1 MEIKSDI
8 VVIGAGPVGTALSY
22 IAAKNG
28 NNVLIVDR
36 KNEIASPLRG
46 GEAVSKF
53 LFEELCC
60 KLPLEGVYRWPI
72 EDTLI
77 YTPIS
82 KIRTYEDKWKS
93 FILDRKEVENKLT
106 QEALNAGSK
115 LMLGATVY
123 DLSLSKKG
131 ITEIKAKTLNG
142 KLIIKP
148 KIVVGADGATSTVR
162 RKLLGNEIYSGIKDW
177 GCAIEFD
184 ATNVNFDYKNT
195 MQLFMGEI
203 VGGYGYIF
211 PKGENMAD
219 IGAGTRPF
227 YGKNPL
233 LEKSPLE
240 SFYKMIETNSVM
252 NRQLKNF
259 SPLRI
264 KGGIID
270 LSRPIDPVYRNTILV
285 GDAANQNFAYVG
297 EGIVPGWQAAIIAAQ
312 TINKAL
318 EEDSLKLLSKYPVE
332 YESTFIGQE
341 ARKTVRIKD
350 NISKVIAMDI
360 NPKIKSILT
369 AMLETEI
376 IKWDGKEL
384 KTALTYKDPKK
395 LIEYA
400 KNLIHKKQLKI
411 EIDTR

>member
-1 MEIKSDI
+1 
-8 VVIGAGPVGTALSY
+8 
-22 IAAKNG
+22 
-28 NNVLIVDR
+28 
-36 KNEIASPLRG
+36 
-46 GEAVSKF
+46 
-53 LFEELCC
+53 
-60 KLPLEGVYRWPI
+60 
-72 EDTLI
+72 
-77 YTPIS
+77 
-82 KIRTYEDKWKS
+82 
-93 FILDRKEVENKLT
+93 
-106 QEALNAGSK
+106 
-115 LMLGATVY
+115 
-123 DLSLSKKG
+123 
-131 ITEIKAKTLNG
+131 
-142 KLIIKP
+142 
-148 KIVVGADGATSTVR
+148 
-162 RKLLGNEIYSGIKDW
+162 
-177 GCAIEFD
+177 
-184 ATNVNFDYKNT
+184 
-195 MQLFMGEI
+195 
-203 VGGYGYIF
+203 
-211 PKGENMAD
+211 MAD

-270 LSRPIDPVYRNTILV
+270 LSRPIDPVYGNTILV

-341 ARKTVRIKD
+341 ARKTVKIKD

-376 IKWDGKEL
+376 IKWDGEEL